1 MATTRSFGNMINE
14 KPVSKTVMSDED
26 MALPMTKSTYAKM
39 LAKTEPQEQEIG
51 GSAKKEKV

>member
-1 MATTRSFGNMINE
+1 MINE